1 MTGNEIREHL
11 RKKIV
16 RATRGMEEVPIVL
29 RDILDGIY
37 DEVEFQ
43 RQGNFTLAIV
53 SASAFGAE
61 GEFPTLYGMS
71 KRNAECDVEDVDL
84 GRKVALNAV
93 VSNAID
99 AYK

>member
-53 SASAFGAE
+53 SASAFGAKA
-61 GEFPTLYGMS
+61 TLYGIS

-93 VSNAID
+93 VSNAIA